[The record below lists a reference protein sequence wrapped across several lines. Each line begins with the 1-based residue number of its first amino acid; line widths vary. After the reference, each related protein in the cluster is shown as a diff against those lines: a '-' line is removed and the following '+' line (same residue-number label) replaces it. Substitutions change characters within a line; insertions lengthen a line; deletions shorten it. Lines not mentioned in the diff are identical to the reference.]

1 MARISY
7 TESDEELR
15 GRVQALV
22 FAHLCQRFNEDV
34 AVVALEDLGDRFSA
48 GAVFPDNLGE
58 NMVELFRNSNLVDIT
73 ENNEFRLTADGIAEC
88 RTRHKSSAY

>member
-1 MARISY
+1 MARISD

-22 FAHLCQRFNEDV
+22 FAHLCQRFNEDD

-48 GAVFPDNLGE
+48 VFPNNLGE

-88 RTRHKSSAY
+88 RTRHKASAY

>member
-1 MARISY
+1 MASVPN

-22 FAHLCQRFNEDV
+22 FAHLCQRFNEND
-34 AVVALEDLGDRFSA
+34 AVVKLEDLGDRFSA
-48 GAVFPDNLGE
+48 VFPDNLVE

-73 ENNEFRLTADGIAEC
+73 ENNEFRLTAEGIAEC
-88 RTRHKSSAY
+88 RTRRKASAS